1 VTGLADPL
9 SGLGLARPVVGQAS
23 VSLRVLVTLLLVAG
37 VVAVRYLASRWRGR
51 SDPTE
56 GVELAVAGV
65 VAVVTAAGVAAVIYT
80 WGLADDVALA
90 VGDLGAGSLAAK
102 LLVSGVLLGAA
113 YAFTSFV
120 GRVISAVSSVAGI
133 VSRHQRE
140 ILYRLTQVALY
151 SLSGLAVLGLFT
163 DDLGGLLV
171 GAGFLGIV
179 VGMAARQT
187 LGAVLAGFV
196 LMFSRPFEIG
206 DWVQIGDREGTVTDI
221 TVVDTR
227 LRTIEGEHVVVPN
240 DVVESESLVNRSR
253 EGRLRVEVE
262 VGVDYDTDLEAA
274 TAVALEAIES
284 VETVLEAPHPEVV
297 VKRFADSSVV
307 LGVRAWIRDP
317 SPRAR
322 WRARSAL
329 VGTVKTAFEQA
340 DVRIPFPQ
348 RTLTERDV
356 PPAEQRQGQG
366 EETAART
373 GDARASADGG
383 EPGQ

>member
-1 VTGLADPL
+1 VADPA
-9 SGLGLARPVVGQAS
+9 SGLGLAGWPS
-23 VSLRVLVTLLLVAG
+23 VALRVLVTLLLVAG
-37 VVAVRYLASRWRGR
+37 VVGARYLAARWRGQ

-65 VAVVTAAGVAAVIYT
+65 IALVTAGGVTAVIYT
-80 WGLADDVALA
+80 WGLVGDVALA
-90 VGDLGAGSLAAK
+90 VDDLGAGSLAGK

-120 GRVISAVSSVAGI
+120 GRLISALSSVAGV

-140 ILYRLTQVALY
+140 ILYRLTQVTLY
-151 SLSGLAVLGLFT
+151 TVAGLAVLGLFT

-187 LGAVLAGFV
+187 LAAVLAGFV

-262 VGVDYDTDLEAA
+262 VGVDYETDLDR
-274 TAVALEAIES
+274 AVSVAESAIDD
-284 VETVLEAPHPEVV
+284 VETVLDAPHPEVV

-329 VGTVKTAFEQA
+329 VGAVKAAFEEA
-340 DVRIPFPQ
+340 GVPIPFPQ
-348 RTLTERDV
+348 RTLTDRPGRSTESTADDT
-356 PPAEQRQGQG
+356 PAPAG
-366 EETAART
+366 EP
-373 GDARASADGG
+373 RASADGG
-383 EPGQ
+383 DPDR